1 MKPNY
6 SLPNNSILNHLI
18 PNILRPSK
26 SVKSTPVPSLLSQY
40 HQYKSEQHA
49 LTNIINCYLREFAI
63 PNQDLSI
70 DESDDDLPLCLRDN
84 RGCLSTRLL
93 TIRFPVAN
101 EISSAKIVLPVAY
114 FSHLGKCQPSG
125 APWLKARG
133 QSWACLNIHQLVD
146 YLHNYIATRY
156 QIDINQELKH
166 QIDNSISVTT
176 AFLQASSNHA
186 TSYRQ
191 DKSTVNGYID
201 SEQALLWGH
210 AYHPSPKSRQGVDM
224 TSLLAHSPETQSQF
238 ALFWFKVDSSL
249 VSYIGK
255 DTKTVLRNIAHTL
268 LTDELLAPVN
278 SEINSL
284 NTNSLNSDGLNTDS
298 DTDWVYY
305 PCHPWEADGILA
317 NPTIKRAIASGYMI
331 PIGLT
336 GKVVSPT
343 SSVRTLYHDQLSHFI
358 KCSIHVR
365 LTNCIRKNAW
375 YELHSAVYLNSILE
389 KIDRSKRLTAPAF
402 KLMLEPGAA
411 TLDMSA
417 KFPDGDASAA
427 QFITESFGLL
437 FRESFTTDDIKYL
450 TPQVAAALF
459 TEDRFGDS
467 VIERQLQQRCNR
479 RDQHNNERASY
490 DTLACLWFSRY
501 ANILI
506 DGTFDYF
513 FNHGV
518 VFEPHLQ
525 NTVIGFHRGL
535 PTCVWIRDLEGTK
548 LVDSLWSLA
557 DATDL
562 SERCKQSIH
571 YSRAAGWSR
580 IAYCVFV
587 NNLSEAIFYLCRDAQ
602 SAKKLEARLWQHVK
616 EILINWQLVYGPQPE
631 IQDFLDGGSLPSKTN
646 YKTRLLTLADKH
658 SAYVML
664 PCPWQPSVLTAK
676 TESQTMTLL

>member
-6 SLPNNSILNHLI
+6 SLPNDTM
-18 PNILRPSK
+18 PSFLWPST
-26 SVKSTPVPSLLSQY
+26 SVKNTPMPNLMSQY

-49 LTNIINCYLREFAI
+49 LTNIINCYLREFSI
-63 PNQDLSI
+63 PHQDLSI
-70 DESDDDLPLCLRDN
+70 DESDDDLPLCLLN
-84 RGCLSTRLL
+84 NHAGLNTQLL
-93 TIRFPVAN
+93 TIRFPIAH
-101 EISSAKIVLPVAY
+101 ETASAKIVLPVTY

-125 APWLKARG
+125 APWLKAHG
-133 QSWACLNIHQLVD
+133 QSWICLDIYQLVD
-146 YLHNYIATRY
+146 YLHSYIATRY
-156 QIDINQELKH
+156 QIDINQELKY

-176 AFLQASSNHA
+176 AFLQTSSNHA
-186 TSYRQ
+186 TSYQQ
-191 DKSTVNGYID
+191 DVQQDTSTINGYIA
-201 SEQALLWGH
+201 SEQTLLWGH

-224 TSLLAHSPETQSQF
+224 ASLLAHSPETQSQF
-238 ALFWFKVDSSL
+238 TLFWFKVDPSL
-249 VSYIGK
+249 ISYIGK
-255 DTKTVLRNIAHTL
+255 DTKAILRNIARTL
-268 LTDELLAPVN
+268 LADELLAPVN
-278 SEINSL
+278 ADTGGL
-284 NTNSLNSDGLNTDS
+284 NTDSLNTDS

-305 PCHPWEADGILA
+305 PCHPWEVDGILA

-331 PIGLT
+331 PLGLA
-336 GKVVSPT
+336 GKAVSPT
-343 SSVRTLYHDQLSHFI
+343 SSVRTLYHDQLTHFI

-375 YELHSAVYLNSILE
+375 YELHSAVYLNNILE

-417 KFPDGDASAA
+417 KFPDGNASSA

-437 FRESFTTDDIKYL
+437 FRESFTTDDITYL
-450 TPQVAAALF
+450 TSQVAAALF

-467 VIERQLQQRCNR
+467 VIERQLQHRCNR
-479 RDQHNNERASY
+479 RDQHDNERVPY
-490 DTLACLWFSRY
+490 DTLACLWFKRY

-525 NTVIGFHRGL
+525 NTVIGFHQDL

-548 LVDSLWSLA
+548 LVDSLWSLT
-557 DATDL
+557 DATGL
-562 SERCKQSIH
+562 SERCKQSIR

-580 IAYCVFV
+580 IAYCIFV
-587 NNLSEAIFYLCRDAQ
+587 NNLSEAIFYLCRGSQ
-602 SAKKLEARLWQHVK
+602 SAKTLEVRLWQRVK
-616 EILINWQLVYGPQPE
+616 EILINWQLVYGSQPE
-631 IQDFLDGGSLPSKTN
+631 IQDLLDGGSLPSKTN

-676 TESQTMTLL
+676 TDSQTMTLL